1 MRFNAEYLGIVD
13 RDRAA
18 QHCRQKSHDVP
29 HAFTSSYNLY
39 NSNLEPTS
47 ATAVINVTT
56 DVVQIQDN
64 GNDLEEEGGNY
75 FVDIEP
81 DELDLSGLLR
91 RLLRQLLRRL
101 L

>member
-1 MRFNAEYLGIVD
+1 VSGVSDLRYFVTSLVWPTNHCLGT
-13 RDRAA
+13 
-18 QHCRQKSHDVP
+18 Q
-29 HAFTSSYNLY
+29 FTSSYNLY
-39 NSNLEPTS
+39 DSNLEPTS

-91 RLLRQLLRRL
+91 QLLRRL

>member
-1 MRFNAEYLGIVD
+1 MLLCMKWPPEAN
-13 RDRAA
+13 
-18 QHCRQKSHDVP
+18 
-29 HAFTSSYNLY
+29 FTRGC
-39 NSNLEPTS
+39 TS

-64 GNDLEEEGGNY
+64 GNDLEEEGGEY

-81 DELDLSGLLR
+81 DGLDLSGLLR